1 MFTTVYSCLST
12 FTLVYVCLTLFTHVN
27 LYLLVLDNICD
38 WAREKVPLGAKSDF
52 PFMVYSHCKGYA
64 GHYGESLNDMRP
76 TVA

>member
-1 MFTTVYSCLST
+1 M
-12 FTLVYVCLTLFTHVN
+12 
-27 LYLLVLDNICD
+27 LDNICD